1 MTKMLHI
8 LALLEGMG
16 LKNSLYTVLPDVKNL
31 KVPMRC
37 SSEYPKQPQG
47 GGLQGV

>member
-1 MTKMLHI
+1 MLHT

-16 LKNSLYTVLPDVKNL
+16 LENLLYTGLPDVTNL

-37 SSEYPKQPQG
+37 SLEYPNQPQG